1 MIKVASLHTR
11 DLAAVAALFAEATAT
26 APYRW
31 TLSPQAF
38 RDHVLFDQ
46 GEPHAELAVDP
57 EGWLVASQGD
67 YTLGFAHCTVGRFKH
82 DARDVR
88 RGFLRFLAIRPDA
101 PAETAMA
108 LFTAIDS
115 YFRSHKVN
123 QVDAFDIRT
132 GYPCCL
138 AGRGA
143 LASDR
148 LDLMAA
154 LGRAKYQMTDR
165 WLLYEKRTY
174 PQVIEHLPKL
184 GGLLLQIEDRDDG
197 GFTLYV
203 SERITPVGRLTVL
216 PLPATSEGTNIPT
229 ASLHHLVIEGQYQ
242 RQGVARWLGQRA
254 TNELYVRGVQRLVAD
269 VNHVN
274 EAGQSLLLGLG
285 FDELAVRGYSY
296 EKSFTS

>member
-82 DARDVR
+82 DDRDVR

-174 PQVIEHLPKL
+174 PQVIEHLPEL

-203 SERITPVGRLTVL
+203 SERITPVGRFTVL

-229 ASLHHLVIEGQYQ
+229 ASLHHLAIERQYQ